1 MNSTRPA
8 IVASRSLVRG
18 QPTER
23 QSGRGSLRPGG
34 RSEAEGETGADRRTT
49 RRLPSAYRLPANI
62 SGPALIVDL
71 LPIDPDSYN
80 TKRPDPYTLRSFGSM
95 TGIGV
100 PPAQGCLST
109 AGVIEKNN
117 AYC

>member
-49 RRLPSAYRLPANI
+49 RRLP
-62 SGPALIVDL
+62 PALKATPTRGLGGRRFSEVPL
-71 LPIDPDSYN
+71 GSVAA
-80 TKRPDPYTLRSFGSM
+80 TASMHKRPVSE
-95 TGIGV
+95 V
-100 PPAQGCLST
+100 
-109 AGVIEKNN
+109 V
-117 AYC
+117 